1 MDFKKWGAQ
10 AWEPYISL
18 RLWYKVDIVIAFLVV
33 LTEKFRLLNL
43 LVYSSLEP
51 VVVVVV
57 DVITVVVVVVTVV
70 VGNVK

>member
-1 MDFKKWGAQ
+1 M
-10 AWEPYISL
+10 
-18 RLWYKVDIVIAFLVV
+18 IAFLVV